1 MKKITI
7 GSRGSDLALWQA
19 NYVKGKLE
27 ELGHEVEIHIIKTQ
41 GDRIQHLSLDKLEGK
56 GFFTKEIEDSLLS
69 GEVDLAV
76 HSHKDLPT
84 ENPPGLKIAAVS
96 DREDASEL
104 ILVRKECVDA
114 TKKFSFKENSVVG
127 TSSARRKSQLLS
139 YRPDAQI
146 KDIRGNVPT
155 RINKLRSGDFDAI
168 LIAAAGVKRLKL
180 DLSDLHVEQP
190 DKREFIP
197 APAQGVLALQIREDD
212 KEMES
217 ILAQINVVE
226 TANQISVERKVLNL
240 LEGGCHL
247 PLGSYCINDKG
258 TYKVW
263 TAMAET
269 WDAFPK
275 RVYLEGDTIGGM
287 AETILQK
294 LKNNSTK
301 SVFITRDLTED
312 SYFKKAMDAYT
323 YPVHGNALITIE
335 PIAYGEFP
343 ETDWIFFSSKHGVTN
358 FFKQSPKIGEKV
370 RFGVTGLGTEGALRK
385 HGHKAVFV
393 GQGGDMELVGQHFS
407 KLCEGESVLFPQPK
421 KSNRTI
427 QKQLSG
433 NTTIYDLHVYDT
445 ERVVEAEVPETEVA
459 VLTSPTNAEV
469 YLKLVKNRAK
479 YLIAIGTSTAG
490 RLDELGVTDYIIS
503 NSPEEVGLGEAVFS
517 L

>member
-1 MKKITI
+1 MRKITI

-19 NYVKGKLE
+19 NYVKGQLE
-27 ELGHEVEIHIIKTQ
+27 ALGYEVIINIIKTQ
-41 GDRIQHLSLDKLEGK
+41 GDRVQHLSLDKLEGK

-69 GEVDLAV
+69 KEVDLAV

-96 DREDASEL
+96 SREDASEL
-104 ILVRKECVDA
+104 ILVRKECVDN
-114 TKKFSFKENSVVG
+114 TKKFSFKENGVVG
-127 TSSARRKSQLLS
+127 SSSARRKSQLLS

-168 LIAAAGVKRLKL
+168 MIAAAGVRRLEL
-180 DLSDLHVEQP
+180 DLSDLHIEQP

-212 KEMES
+212 AEMEA
-217 ILAQINVVE
+217 ILGKINVVE
-226 TANQISVERKVLNL
+226 TANQISVERRVLNL

-247 PLGSYCINDKG
+247 PLGSYCIYDEGK
-258 TYKVW
+258 YKAW
-263 TAMAET
+263 TAMAAT

-275 RVYLEGDTIGGM
+275 RVYLEGETFEGM
-287 AETILQK
+287 AETILAK
-294 LKNNSTK
+294 LKITATK
-301 SVFITRDLTED
+301 TVFITRDLTED
-312 SYFKKAMDAYT
+312 SYFKKAMDAYS
-323 YPVHGNALITIE
+323 YPVQGNALITIE

-343 ETDWIFFSSKHGVTN
+343 ETDWVFFSSKHGVTN
-358 FFKQSPKIGEKV
+358 FFKQNPIIGDKV
-370 RFGVTGLGTEGALRK
+370 RFGVTGLGTEGALKK
-385 HGHKAVFV
+385 HGYNAIFV
-393 GQGGDMELVGQHFS
+393 GQGGDMNLVGQHFA

-427 QKQLSG
+427 QKQLSAD
-433 NTTIYDLHVYDT
+433 TKIHDLHVYDT
-445 ERVVEAEVPETEVA
+445 ERITEAEVPETEVA

-469 YLKLVKNRAK
+469 YLQLVKQRAK
-479 YLIAIGTSTAG
+479 YIIAIGTSTAA
-490 RLDELGVTDYIIS
+490 RLRELGFDDFIIS
-503 NSPEEVGLGEAVFS
+503 NSPEEVGLAEAVFS

>member
-1 MKKITI
+1 MRKITI

-19 NYVKGKLE
+19 NYVKGQLE
-27 ELGHEVEIHIIKTQ
+27 SLGHEVEILIIKTQ

-56 GFFTKEIEDSLLS
+56 GFFTKEIEESLLS
-69 GEVDLAV
+69 GQVDLAV

-84 ENPPGLKIAAVS
+84 ENPSGLKIAAVS

-104 ILVRKECVDA
+104 ILVRKECVDE
-114 TKKFSFKENSVVG
+114 TKKFSFKGNGVVG

-155 RINKLRSGDFDAI
+155 RINKLRSEEFDAI
-168 LIAAAGVKRLKL
+168 LIAAAGVKRLEL
-180 DLSDLHVEQP
+180 DLLDLHVEQP
-190 DKREFIP
+190 DTREFIP

-212 KEMES
+212 REMES
-217 ILAQINVVE
+217 ILSNINNNE
-226 TANQISVERKVLNL
+226 TQSKISIERKVLNL
-240 LEGGCHL
+240 LDGGCHL
-247 PLGSYCINDKG
+247 PLGSYCIKQGD

-275 RVYLEGDTIGGM
+275 RVYLEGDSVEGM
-287 AETILQK
+287 AETILGK
-294 LKNNSTK
+294 LKADNPK

-312 SYFKKAMDAYT
+312 SYFKRAMDAYA
-323 YPVHGNALITIE
+323 YQVEGNALITIE
-335 PIAYGEFP
+335 PIEYGDIP
-343 ETDWIFFSSKHGVTN
+343 KTDWVFFSSKHGVTN
-358 FFKQSPKIGEKV
+358 FFRQNPKISEKV
-370 RFGVTGLGTEGALRK
+370 KFGVTGLGTDGALKK

-393 GQGGDMELVGQHFS
+393 GKGGDMELVGQHFS
-407 KLCEGESVLFPQPK
+407 KLCAGESVLFPQPK

-427 QKQLSG
+427 QKQLG
-433 NTTIYDLHVYDT
+433 GDTKIHDLYVYDT
-445 ERVVEAEVPETEVA
+445 ERVKEARVPETDVA

-469 YLKLVKNRAK
+469 YLNSVGSRAN

-490 RLDELGVTDYIIS
+490 RLSELGVSDFIIS
-503 NSPEEVGLGEAVFS
+503 NSPEEVGLAEAVFS